1 LQKTRNS
8 EYLKNSLSAPYGT
21 LMIFSCTASS
31 TREHD
36 VVSRLESSAHA
47 VWRRNQ
53 NVSRPECIE
62 ALDTECEIREKA
74 DHQNPQRPGALKET
88 ARNDPTS
95 WMPCPMAWAE
105 DSGRNECRY
114 RTARGE
120 VAKKDGGNGNPT
132 HLQDAVDEEGAHDAE
147 DGETAASRPAAAVV
161 LALVPL
167 PVRRHRQQPRRR
179 RVRHGPSRPRSPPPL
194 SLSPPH

>member
-1 LQKTRNS
+1 
-8 EYLKNSLSAPYGT
+8 
-21 LMIFSCTASS
+21 
-31 TREHD
+31 
-36 VVSRLESSAHA
+36 
-47 VWRRNQ
+47 
-53 NVSRPECIE
+53 
-62 ALDTECEIREKA
+62 
-74 DHQNPQRPGALKET
+74 
-88 ARNDPTS
+88 
-95 WMPCPMAWAE
+95 MACAE

-167 PVRRHRQQPRRR
+167 PVRR
-179 RVRHGPSRPRSPPPL
+179 RVRHGPSRPRSPPL